1 MGPPERENG
10 TQRKEREE
18 NIWPI
23 LLCAVQKGFP
33 AENSILYFL
42 VLFWSKN
49 IMLQSFCEVY
59 QDYITVQKF
68 VVCSKIFFLR
78 LCLFE
83 QKYSKN

>member
-23 LLCAVQKGFP
+23 LLVQKGFP
-33 AENSILYFL
+33 AENIILYFL

-49 IMLQSFCEVY
+49 IMLQAGLSGI
-59 QDYITVQKF
+59 YITVQKF
-68 VVCSKIFFLR
+68 VVCSKIFYFKAA
-78 LCLFE
+78 FI
-83 QKYSKN
+83 QTKIQ